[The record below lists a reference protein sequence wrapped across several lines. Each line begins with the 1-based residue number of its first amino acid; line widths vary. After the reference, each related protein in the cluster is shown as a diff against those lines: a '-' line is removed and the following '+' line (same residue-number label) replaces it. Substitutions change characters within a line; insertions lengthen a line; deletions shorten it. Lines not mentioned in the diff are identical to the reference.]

1 MVTSDIG
8 AELDARINER
18 LNDELLILAEASTGE
33 SVEHAVRPLSEAERA
48 SGVRFG
54 DIQAVQYAY
63 LEAVTPVILVLM
75 GAAADAVTA
84 EAARAAMSATM
95 LRVLDEWR
103 TMPPRALQEAMEVA
117 ITRVDEAL
125 TVAYRESA
133 TLVIKE
139 AASQGVRVA
148 AATETAPVTR
158 QSVQTMATNI
168 ADNTLGKVLDTART
182 VYAAP
187 AATIEVPTPAAV
199 ETALTEISI
208 KGPVDVARQ
217 ASNAVIGE
225 ARMATVENNERKP
238 AWLWSS
244 ELLDGNTCSPCSR
257 IDGTEWSTI
266 EEARRHYPPMSG
278 YVDCAGGSRCR
289 GTCVFVWGD

>member
-1 MVTSDIG
+1 MAIDVGS
-8 AELDARINER
+8 ELNARVNEL

-54 DIQAVQYAY
+54 DLQAVQDAY

-103 TMPPRALQEAMEVA
+103 TMPPRALQEALEVA
-117 ITRVDEAL
+117 TARVDEAL

-133 TLVIKE
+133 QLLVKE

-148 AATETAPVTR
+148 AATEAAPVTR
-158 QSVQTMATNI
+158 QAVQTMATNI
-168 ADNTLGKVLDTART
+168 ADNTVGKVLDTART

-187 AATIEVPTPAAV
+187 TATIEAPTPATV
-199 ETALTEISI
+199 ETALTEIST
-208 KGPVDVARQ
+208 KGPVDAARQ

-225 ARMATVENNERKP
+225 ARMATIENNDRKP

-257 IDGTEWSTI
+257 IDGTEYATI

-289 GTCVFVWGD
+289 GTCVFVWQD

>member
-1 MVTSDIG
+1 MTTITR
-8 AELDARINER
+8 ELDARISEL

-54 DIQAVQYAY
+54 EIQAVQDTY
-63 LEAVTPVILVLM
+63 LEAVTPVILALM
-75 GAAADAVTA
+75 GAAAEAMTR
-84 EAARAAMSATM
+84 EAARVAMSATM

-103 TMPPRALQEAMEVA
+103 TTPPRALQDALEVA
-117 ITRVDEAL
+117 VGRVDEAL

-133 TLVIKE
+133 ALVVKE

-158 QSVQTMATNI
+158 QAVQTMATNI
-168 ADNTLGKVLDTART
+168 ADNSMGKVLDTART
-182 VYAAP
+182 VYASP
-187 AATIEVPTPAAV
+187 AATVEVPTPATVEAV
-199 ETALTEISI
+199 LTEISA

-225 ARMATVENNERKP
+225 ARMATVEGSDRKP
-238 AWLWSS
+238 AWLYSS
-244 ELLDGNTCSPCSR
+244 ELLDGNTCPRCAA
-257 IDGTEWSTI
+257 IDGTEYATI

-278 YVDCAGGSRCR
+278 YINCDGGSRCR
-289 GTCVFVWGD
+289 GTCVFVWED